1 MYFTPLCTRACY
13 NVTVKY
19 PECVLWNRQEVTEA
33 VRGDGTPPTCQ
44 KPTMAMNTTTD
55 DGNSVSVRPR
65 YLDLG
70 TDAEGA
76 VHTYRTTDETIHV
89 VQDDQYEVVELS
101 GRPVED
107 WMDWTERERGWAHAR
122 YGGSLVDMLA
132 DAREGSA

>member
-1 MYFTPLCTRACY
+1 MVVGREHRSDARRCNAGHL
-13 NVTVKY
+13 
-19 PECVLWNRQEVTEA
+19 
-33 VRGDGTPPTCQ
+33 PT
-44 KPTMAMNTTTD
+44 KTMATNTTTD

-65 YLDLG
+65 YIDLG

-107 WMDWTERERGWAHAR
+107 WMDWTERERGWADAR
-122 YGGSLVDMLA
+122 YGGSLVNMLT
-132 DAREGSA
+132 DALEGSA